1 MAHEFWTM
9 PNPLLAPFQAQVA
22 ESVDRSLRGVAGP
35 IGVRLAQFLDGHPG
49 LLMTLAGQK
58 LEKEHQT
65 NLEAIAAELA
75 AEGRDVGPPPW
86 VRSNPRWY

>member
-1 MAHEFWTM
+1 MAHEFWSM

-22 ESVDRSLRGVAGP
+22 ESVDRSLRSLPGAVGVM
-35 IGVRLAQFLDGHPG
+35 LSQFLDSSPG

-58 LEKEHQT
+58 LEKEHQA

-86 VRSNPRWY
+86 ARTNPRWY